1 MAAWFLP
8 ATLAGLLGGLG
19 IVDSAQV
26 RGLLGDTQV
35 YGLVDDAQVHGLV
48 GDAQVHGLLLH
59 LHHGARVIAP
69 NLVQLEARLTL
80 GQLDTHLNLVQ
91 LLLELARI
99 PANLSMVTCK
109 SGVSS
114 GGAKAG

>member
-19 IVDSAQV
+19 VVDSAQV

-59 LHHGARVIAP
+59 LHHGHEP
-69 NLVQLEARLTL
+69 SL
-80 GQLDTHLNLVQ
+80 
-91 LLLELARI
+91 
-99 PANLSMVTCK
+99 
-109 SGVSS
+109 
-114 GGAKAG
+114 